1 MKLIAGI
8 ICTLVL
14 SLSAQSQ
21 ALLGLF
27 AGPQA
32 TTADYKVGNVTQST
46 DMKIGFQT
54 GVVMKV
60 PFENRLFFAPQI
72 FYSLKGYKV
81 KLNGYAYP
89 PDVNAIDNNTTM
101 HSVEL
106 AALLQVDLGNKP
118 SHFYLKGGPT
128 LDFLLF
134 GKEKFNLKNG
144 GNVSRNMK
152 WGPGEYG
159 HYAANAI
166 IQLGFEHQTGFFAFA
181 QYSYGLTT
189 INNADF
195 GPRIGNRIFG
205 ISFGTYLHKKKIVID
220 TRNKE

>member
-1 MKLIAGI
+1 MKIL
-8 ICTLVL
+8 L
-14 SLSAQSQ
+14 
-21 ALLGLF
+21 ALLSTCLLQHTIYAQNLFGFF

-32 TTADYKVGNVTQST
+32 ISADYKVKEVKQST
-46 DMKIGFQT
+46 TMKAGFQA
-54 GVVMKV
+54 GAMMKV
-60 PFENRLFFAPQI
+60 PFENRLFFAPQV
-72 FYSLKGYKV
+72 FYSMKGYKV

-89 PDVNAIDNNTTM
+89 PDVNAIDNDVTM
-101 HSVEL
+101 HSLEL

-118 SHFYLKGGPT
+118 SHLYIKAGPT

-159 HYAANAI
+159 HYAANLI
-166 IQLGFEHQTGFFAFA
+166 GQIGYEDKSGLVIFA
-181 QYSYGLTT
+181 QYSYGATT
-189 INNADF
+189 INNADG

-205 ISFGTYLHKKKIVID
+205 ISIGKYLNRKKIVID
-220 TRNKE
+220 TRNRE